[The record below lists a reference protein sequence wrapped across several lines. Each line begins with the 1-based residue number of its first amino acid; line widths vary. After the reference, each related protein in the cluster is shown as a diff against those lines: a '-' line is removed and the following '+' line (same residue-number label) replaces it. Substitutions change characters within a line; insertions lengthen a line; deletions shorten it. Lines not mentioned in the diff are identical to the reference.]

1 MVVKLI
7 DDKGLWDK
15 FIAESPYGTLFH
27 QWEFLKLME
36 KHSGCKLYTYGMYRG
51 GELICL
57 FPLYVR
63 NFFGSVMVF
72 SPPPGMAVP
81 QLGFVMSR
89 VYDTIKQRR
98 KETYLNEMADEMEAE
113 IKGLGA
119 NFVYI
124 STVNRFVD
132 VRPFKWNHYD
142 VRMCYTYTVDLGQP
156 LDQIRKKFDESLA
169 AGISE
174 SEKLLYRIRPAED
187 PDEFYDLLQDR
198 YRQVARAIIPGRQ
211 YFKEV
216 LAAFPEN
223 MKIEYLYEGDR
234 AVVPVAY
241 YQYKKRFAF
250 WMWPDDDPGR
260 LGHIAWHYIQCKKAE
275 GLESLELPG
284 ASEKKQ
290 CAFISKFNA
299 PLIYNYNVARS
310 DTKGRIGK
318 RVYGG
323 VIKVPV

>member
-7 DDKGLWDK
+7 DDKALWDK

-27 QWEFLKLME
+27 QWEPLQLIE

-51 GELICL
+51 GELVCL

-63 NFFGSVMVF
+63 NFLGSVMVF
-72 SPPPGMAVP
+72 SPPPGMAIP

-113 IKGLGA
+113 IKNLAA

-124 STVNRFVD
+124 STVNHFVD
-132 VRPFKWNHYD
+132 VRPYKWNQYD
-142 VRMCYTYTVDLGQP
+142 VRMCYTYSIDLRQP

-169 AGISE
+169 HSIEE
-174 SEKLLYRIRPAED
+174 SEKLPYSIRPAD
-187 PDEFYDLLQDR
+187 DADAFYDMLHDR
-198 YRQVARAIIPGRQ
+198 YRHEGRSLIPGRQ
-211 YFKEV
+211 YFKDL
-216 LAAFPEN
+216 LAAFPDN
-223 MKIEYLYEGDR
+223 VKIEYLCEGEKP
-234 AVVPVAY
+234 VVPVAY

-250 WMWPDDDPGR
+250 WMWPGDDAGR
-260 LGHIAWHYIQCKKAE
+260 LGHIVWHYIQSKKAE
-275 GLESLELPG
+275 GFESLELPG

-290 CAFISKFNA
+290 CDFISKFNA

-318 RVYGG
+318 RVYSG